1 MTPNIYVFNQYF
13 LTFIKSVKKS
23 AKSVKDKNQ
32 NAREMLKTINLSYN
46 TYDNKSNQYIESFNI
61 IFTDFIMDPLVNC
74 SNEEANEWIL
84 KNEHLN
90 LLNNISIKQ
99 IKTILKKNVSL
110 QQFLLIFYLFKN
122 SDLTEQHIKSIIAN
136 LKGTSEENDYPE
148 KYKLIVQKI
157 SEINILEKTGLSMDD
172 IEDSSIGRLAK
183 EIVEDVDIENIKK
196 SINEN
201 GDILSAL
208 SDPDN
213 GIGNLISEVT
223 QKMASKLKNGE
234 IKQDELLKDAL
245 GMAGKLPGFT
255 GGGDNNNTP
264 DIGNIMKM
272 MSGMMGSGGGGGGG
286 GTRVNKARNVQ
297 RKMEKLE
304 KKQKKVK

>member
-23 AKSVKDKNQ
+23 AKAVKDKNKT
-32 NAREMLKTINLSYN
+32 AKEILKTINYSYN

-61 IFTDFIMDPLVNC
+61 IFTDFIMESLVNS
-74 SNEEANEWIL
+74 SNEELTNEWFL

-99 IKTILKKNVSL
+99 IRTILKKNVSL

-136 LKGTSEENDYPE
+136 LKGTSDENDYPE
-148 KYKLIVQKI
+148 KYKFIVKQITKI
-157 SEINILEKTGLSMDD
+157 SILEKTGLSMDD
-172 IEDSSIGRLAK
+172 IEDSSIGKLAK

-196 SINEN
+196 SIDEN

-245 GMAGKLPGFT
+245 GMAGKLPGFN
-255 GGGDNNNTP
+255 GDGNNNNTP

-272 MSGMMGSGGGGGGG
+272 MSGMMGGGGGGGG
-286 GTRVNKARNVQ
+286 RPNKTRNVQ